1 MLIAASRVIHFRERF
16 DCRCALLR
24 LGGSLKRRLAQEPE
38 ERAVPGQLAAIEAE
52 TRWLRRTVQ
61 LQSVMQRSLVNVAL
75 SLQQAKG
82 EAFCKLRQFA
92 ACQAWNASDR
102 AFPMVR
108 RRFRP
113 TRPSVEYAA
122 QTRVIS
128 ARWMSSVLMQAR
140 LRLAG
145 GAWQKLAVNAA
156 LTGRFALIGLGA
168 EGFECAGR
176 RKVLEQL
183 ARDDGIKYDIG
194 LALPIALGPARACT
208 DWVC

>member
-1 MLIAASRVIHFRERF
+1 M
-16 DCRCALLR
+16 
-24 LGGSLKRRLAQEPE
+24 
-38 ERAVPGQLAAIEAE
+38 PGQLAAVEAE
-52 TRWLRRTVQ
+52 NRWLRRAVQ

-92 ACQAWNASDR
+92 ACKAWKASGR
-102 AFPMVR
+102 TFPIAR

-113 TRPSVEYAA
+113 TRPSMEYAA
-122 QTRVIS
+122 HTRVIS
-128 ARWMSSVLMQAR
+128 ARWMSSVLAQAR

-145 GAWQKLAVNAA
+145 GAWHKLADNAA
-156 LTGRFALIGLGA
+156 LSRRFALIGLGT

-176 RKVLEQL
+176 REVLEQL
-183 ARDDGIKYDIG
+183 AADAGITYDIG
-194 LALPIALGPARACT
+194 LAPSMALGQARVCT